1 MNDYTGKICPYCKTE
16 FRPGDDIIVC
26 SECDMPHHK
35 DCWVENQ
42 GCTTFGCLGT
52 IKAADNT
59 ASSVTATQ
67 MNYEDSRNTSA
78 PVNSGVVFCTQCGTQ
93 NANASSFCSHCGN
106 RLAAVP
112 ERAPQPSAYT
122 QANPNNSN
130 PYSYVNQQ
138 SNPYQT
144 QNQYQNS
151 GYNAYQSYQTAGVDA
166 DVQQLVGTKTEY
178 YIPKFQMMKLQG
190 KSSSWNWA
198 AFWATPYWMMYRK
211 MYGYAAAVLAADII
225 ISLIGSTF
233 LSLLAFGGY
242 ITFGILGNSIYMKY
256 LEGKANQAKAMNE
269 PYKSQ
274 FIASNGGV
282 NTTATVLAIIGR
294 ALLAGILLG

>member
-16 FRPGDDIIVC
+16 FRPSDDIIVC

-67 MNYEDSRNTSA
+67 MNYEDHRSTA
-78 PVNSGVVFCTQCGTQ
+78 TAVNSGVVFCTQCGTQ
-93 NANASSFCSHCGN
+93 NANTSSFCSHCGN

-112 ERAPQPSAYT
+112 ERTPQPPVYT

-178 YIPKFQMMKLQG
+178 YIPKFQMMKSQG

-198 AFWATPYWMMYRK
+198 AFWVTPYWMMYRK

>member
-1 MNDYTGKICPYCKTE
+1 MCAEYNTAVCRCRYASG
-16 FRPGDDIIVC
+16 IIVV
-26 SECDMPHHK
+26 H
-35 DCWVENQ
+35 
-42 GCTTFGCLGT
+42 L
-52 IKAADNT
+52 
-59 ASSVTATQ
+59 
-67 MNYEDSRNTSA
+67 R
-78 PVNSGVVFCTQCGTQ
+78 
-93 NANASSFCSHCGN
+93 CGN

-112 ERAPQPSAYT
+112 ERAPQPPVYT

-178 YIPKFQMMKLQG
+178 YIPKFQMMKSQG

-198 AFWATPYWMMYRK
+198 AFWVTPYWMMYRK

>member
-93 NANASSFCSHCGN
+93 NANTSSFCSHCGN

-112 ERAPQPSAYT
+112 ERAPQPLVYS

-178 YIPKFQMMKLQG
+178 YISKFQMMKSQG

-211 MYGYAAAVLAADII
+211 MYGYAAAVLATDII

-233 LSLLAFGGY
+233 LLLLAFGGY

-294 ALLAGILLG
+294 ALLVGILLG

>member
-42 GCTTFGCLGT
+42 GCTTFGCLGS

-93 NANASSFCSHCGN
+93 NANTSSFCSHCGN

-112 ERAPQPSAYT
+112 ERPPQLPVYT

-178 YIPKFQMMKLQG
+178 YIPKFQMMKSQG

-198 AFWATPYWMMYRK
+198 AFWVTPYWMMYRK